1 MATIID
7 ALLVTLGLDA
17 SEYKKAEAEAAKAT
31 EGTAAKV
38 TNAQKKSAKKR
49 KPLDDEQRKRTREA
63 ANEEKKRADAT
74 VKGFKDIALGA
85 AGLVLGFDSI
95 MGFINLLGTLN
106 SNEAG
111 LGRLGANLGVN
122 VHELNTWGLA
132 AERIGGKAEDIQG
145 SFAMVSK
152 AITDLNVSA
161 QVDPMFLLAQ
171 RLGLDIRNVTDKT
184 KFLLDLGDKL
194 RSYAALHGRDNAFN
208 ISGLDATTFNLITAD
223 DARKRL
229 ADAEAANHIN
239 EETAKAAADSQA
251 KIKALGQR
259 MGNVGR
265 DLAHTLVP
273 GAVNLANGVMSSTG
287 QQLEAINALAHG
299 DFSIAIGLLRQSA
312 GFDGVVTDQATNQ
325 RSIAAAEKANG
336 LRPGSL
342 DTIARIESDYNPLRQ
357 NEKSGATGLMQLRP
371 GLFPGD
377 RDPGRD
383 TKLDID
389 TAAKEF
395 ARLVKAYNGD
405 YVLAAEAY
413 NFGQGNLNRVLSG
426 KINPKTGKPYQL
438 PQETVNYA
446 AKYVAPTPGASRA
459 STAKGNVDRSGG
471 GNTTNVTVGNVTVQ
485 TAATDANGVAA
496 GLAGAVKRQTYTA
509 QANTGTVQ

>member
-7 ALLVTLGLDA
+7 ALLVTLGLDP
-17 SEYKKAEAEAAKAT
+17 SDYKKGEADAAKAT
-31 EGTAAKV
+31 EKTAAKV
-38 TNAQKKSAKKR
+38 ATAQKKSAEKR
-49 KPLDDEQRKRTREA
+49 KPIDEAQRKRTRDA

-95 MGFINLLGTLN
+95 KGFVSLLGTLN

-111 LGRLGANLGVN
+111 LGRLSNNLGIN

-145 SFAMVSK
+145 SFAQVSK

-194 RSYAALHGRDNAFN
+194 RAYAAQHGRDNAFN

-229 ADAEAANHIN
+229 ADAEQANHIN

-251 KIKALGQR
+251 KINALKQR
-259 MGNVGR
+259 AGNVAR
-265 DLAHTLVP
+265 DIGHTVIP
-273 GAVNLANGVMSSTG
+273 GAVDFANGVMTATG
-287 QQLEAINALAHG
+287 YQLEALNAAAHG
-299 DFSIAIGLLRQSA
+299 DFKIAWDKLKASSGRGIIEDRDLQEKGFAIDEEFYKLPKGLLS
-312 GFDGVVTDQATNQ
+312 
-325 RSIAAAEKANG
+325 
-336 LRPGSL
+336 
-342 DTIARIESDYNPLRQ
+342 TIAHIESNYDPNAV
-357 NEKSGATGLMQLRP
+357 NKKSGARGLMQLLP
-371 GLFPGD
+371 TVKGQEDAGE
-377 RDPGRD
+377 D
-383 TKLDID
+383 TFKDID
-389 TAAKEF
+389 RAAKELQ
-395 ARLVKAYNGD
+395 RLIKHYNGD
-405 YVLAAEAY
+405 VILAAEAY
-413 NFGQGNLNRVLSG
+413 NWGQGNLDHYLKG
-426 KINPKTGKPYQL
+426 DINPKTGKKFAL
-438 PQETVNYA
+438 PQETINYA
-446 AKYVAPTPGASRA
+446 KRVSATPGLA
-459 STAKGNVDRSGG
+459 STNAGGVAAAGG
-471 GNTTNVTVGNVTVQ
+471 GSTTNVDIGHVTVQ